1 MLTWIIQITIISFI
15 FIFLVHHLFQF
26 FRDTLTVP
34 KFKDLVNTPSK
45 KYENI
50 YEILSKQD
58 NTNNNHNNYNNKTPT
73 NIMNDSYSSTDIHLL
88 PMMQETTQSST
99 NNSMKDELKNFLK
112 SQLQPND
119 KAEQTFY
126 QFK

>member
-58 NTNNNHNNYNNKTPT
+58 NHNNKNQT
-73 NIMNDSYSSTDIHLL
+73 NIINDSYSSTDIHLL

>member
-1 MLTWIIQITIISFI
+1 MLTWILQITIISFI

-50 YEILSKQD
+50 YEILSKHD
-58 NTNNNHNNYNNKTPT
+58 NNNNKL
-73 NIMNDSYSSTDIHLL
+73 MKNDSYSSTDIHLL
-88 PMMQETTQSST
+88 PIMQQNTKSSTNTNTNT
-99 NNSMKDELKNFLK
+99 NNSMKDELKIFLK

-119 KAEQTFY
+119 KEEQTYY